1 MGARAATM
9 VTCECVPVTSKPM
22 HLPLGKDMQ
31 DLMAT
36 PRMDVGGTD
45 PHNMLHGLWEMFDHI
60 YQLRVPYRMVEI
72 GCFHGVSTEFFC
84 RNVPFVVA
92 IDPWDGKEDTY
103 QGFLKRCGKYLHE
116 PDEPPRQG
124 HIEPYGRLKVVRDV
138 SPRALDIYPADTFD
152 FAYIDGDHSF
162 DAVVADILACSRVVC
177 KAKSLNSPGADDL
190 RGFICG
196 HDFPMPQVAKAVRLL
211 LGEPETFSDGSWLC
225 PNRLIAS
232 AS

>member
-1 MGARAATM
+1 MY
-9 VTCECVPVTSKPM
+9 
-22 HLPLGKDMQ
+22 LPLDNGTKQ
-31 DLMAT
+31 LLAT

-45 PHNMLHGLWEMFDHI
+45 PHNMLHGLQDMINRI

-84 RNVPFVVA
+84 RRVPFVVA

-103 QGFLKRCGKYLHE
+103 QGFLKRCGDYLQ
-116 PDEPPRQG
+116 EPPLDAPNAPG
-124 HIEPYGRLKVVRDV
+124 HIAPHGRLKVVRDV

-177 KAKSLNSPGADDL
+177 KAKPLNSPDRDDL

-232 AS
+232 VS

>member
-1 MGARAATM
+1 
-9 VTCECVPVTSKPM
+9 M

-31 DLMAT
+31 DLMVT

-45 PHNMLHGLWEMFDHI
+45 PHNMLHGLRDMLDHV

-84 RNVPFVVA
+84 RHVPFVVA
-92 IDPWDGKEDTY
+92 IDPWSGAEDTY
-103 QGFLKRCGKYLHE
+103 QGFLKRCGDYLQDPME
-116 PDEPPRQG
+116 LPPYPSG
-124 HIEPYGRLKVVRDV
+124 HVAARGRLKVVRDV
-138 SPRALDIYPADTFD
+138 SPRALAIFAADTFD

-162 DAVVADILACSRVVC
+162 DAVVADILACSRVVA
-177 KAKSLNSPGADDL
+177 KAKPLNSPGRDDP

-211 LGEPETFSDGSWLC
+211 LGDPVTFSDGSWLC
-225 PNRLIAS
+225 PNRLIVNGP
-232 AS
+232 